1 MTAST
6 PEVDLYSLELTDDP
20 EVQNDVFLKIF
31 NSGDG
36 AAFDNLYLDDAIS
49 NLTGGPLTGEART
62 KGIIDLLAKG
72 PTLKSVVKHSYT
84 ADDVT
89 LIVVDFELGLP
100 GEDGELVQVKGSCT
114 DVIRRTEDGKWMMA
128 VDRPVADISV

>member
-1 MTAST
+1 MTAAT
-6 PEVDLYSLELTDDP
+6 PDVDLYSLELTDDP

-36 AAFDNLYLDDAIS
+36 AAFDSLYRDDAIS
-49 NLTGGPLTGEART
+49 NLSGGPLTGEART
-62 KGIIDLLAKG
+62 KAIIEMLAQG
-72 PTLKSVVKHSYT
+72 PTLKSVVRHSYT

-100 GEDGELVQVKGSCT
+100 GENGELIPVKGSCT
-114 DVIRRTEDGKWMMA
+114 DVIRRVEGDKWMMA
-128 VDRPVADISV
+128 VDRPVADLPA

>member
-1 MTAST
+1 MTAAT
-6 PEVDLYSLELTDDP
+6 PDIDLYSLELTDDP

-36 AAFDNLYLDDAIS
+36 AAFDRLYRADAIS

-100 GEDGELVQVKGSCT
+100 GEDGKLIPVKGSCT
-114 DVIRRTEDGKWMMA
+114 DVIRRVEGDKWLMA
-128 VDRPVADISV
+128 VDRPVADLPV

>member
-1 MTAST
+1 MTAAT
-6 PEVDLYSLELTDDP
+6 PDVDLYSLELTADP

-36 AAFDNLYLDDAIS
+36 AAFDRLYRDDAIS
-49 NLTGGPLTGEART
+49 NLSGGPLTGEART
-62 KGIIDLLAKG
+62 KAIIELLAKG

-89 LIVVDFELGLP
+89 LIVVNFELGLP
-100 GEDGELVQVKGSCT
+100 GENGELIPVKGSCT
-114 DVIRRTEDGKWMMA
+114 DVIRRVDGDKWLMA
-128 VDRPVADISV
+128 VDRPVADITI

>member
-1 MTAST
+1 MTSVT
-6 PEVDLYSLELTDDP
+6 PEVDLYSLELTYDP

-36 AAFDNLYLDDAIS
+36 AAFDNLYRDDAIS
-49 NLTGGPLTGEART
+49 NLSGGPLTGEART
-62 KGIIDLLAKG
+62 KAIIGMLAQG

-100 GEDGELVQVKGSCT
+100 GENGELVQVKGSCT
-114 DVIRRTEDGKWMMA
+114 DVIRRVEGDKWLMA
-128 VDRPVADISV
+128 VDRPVADLPV